1 MAIYLYVYQGE
12 VMILDCKEYYK
23 QVLSIHNSLPVGWEN
38 TLTTCAKRLVDDLY
52 TEKITSEDV
61 ESFSKFMD
69 LEMTGR
75 DNLTYYLELVR
86 RHRKGYERG
95 LGQTLTEC
103 GITIR
108 CDAELISRG

>member
-1 MAIYLYVYQGE
+1 M
-12 VMILDCKEYYK
+12 LDCQEYYN
-23 QVLSIHNSLPVGWEN
+23 QVISINKSLPVGWEN
-38 TLTTCAKRLVDDLY
+38 TLTTCAKRLVDDVY
-52 TEKITSEDV
+52 TETITSEDV
-61 ESFSKFMD
+61 ESFSKFID

-86 RHRKGYERG
+86 RHRKGHARG

>member
-1 MAIYLYVYQGE
+1 
-12 VMILDCKEYYK
+12 MILDCKEYYK